1 MKCVFWKKAG
11 VEPSKKSLPQFKY
24 TNKRKKIITTCS
36 PVAIVDRSHYLTK
49 EESCNIKSSETRL
62 LPTSKRDKMTVVV
75 NVIQQND
82 EFTINRRQTDA
93 TRRQLQNYNY
103 DNSNTNDNIAV
114 EEEEELDDDDDDEEE
129 EEEEKKQEKT
139 FDNHTKHATMMTMT
153 TACNDEM
160 RSLTKNE
167 QINPNTSDNNYE
179 EEEEEE
185 EKKENLLKHGKH
197 ERHDD
202 NNDNGFPYAPPPP
215 PPPLLQSVGRL
226 SPSRVDGSVE
236 IHHPEPA
243 PLMLLFDNN
252 ESTQIVHCECT
263 VESLLLIKQQQ
274 QQQQHKLTSGGGSNP
289 CAGRRSRKAAS
300 SCSANGA
307 VIRLCD
313 SKIACKCRRY
323 AEQCHSGCACA
334 RPSLTTPDDVP
345 PFQSDHHHHT
355 NPTPFSRCYYSNNV
369 ADNYVDADDDDYDN
383 GASNYDYDDEINH
396 FYRGEKRRQKSSL
409 PKACCSNRMPMLAN
423 ENMCYSLSLDDNN
436 PTVNHT
442 GHHHPQQQQHQQQ
455 QQQLNELETTSV
467 VKPNQLDIRCKC
479 RHGSGKK
486 RCLDSSKC
494 ACRRVFKVCDQQ
506 NCKCTANCAN
516 VAAHSTHR
524 DSIAQHALN
533 EQVQKWFLEPHRGA
547 SRVMVAKL
555 VSDQQVY
562 TADYFV
568 GDGKEP
574 RQHVEQ
580 IFYTELMNAVDQC
593 QMATLRQICL
603 FMPTSPCFHQDCE
616 PQCDVLDR
624 CQSSRACAE
633 TLAIVYKQLQQ
644 RLNNSDLQMTVKFL
658 ASYVRRGD
666 LYTKQGILCML
677 QAGISVEPLNRK
689 DWQALVEP
697 DDQQRSRHTRALL
710 WDSLG
715 LTNYAMQSQFYIN
728 ECRQELG
735 LRQLYWHSA
744 LHTLLR
750 DCAVA
755 GTRCCRNFGQIRR
768 QFSHE
773 QSRGDFERAR
783 RRHRSSLN
791 LVHLRSQSVESSLS
805 RCSRFNNNNNNNN
818 NSFQQQ
824 QQHNFQNIQDRSST
838 ALLVDSA
845 WTRSSNE
852 CDSSSLL
859 TSHLQ
864 QKQQQQ
870 HRSHHTLLQNSNTPA
885 PSCSILPSYCSS
897 AALIWPTDQTSIHQ
911 LIDNLQGRCIDELEA
926 QEINTEVMKAID
938 EIQLKIADLLTYL
951 HRTID
956 STAL

>member
-1 MKCVFWKKAG
+1 M
-11 VEPSKKSLPQFKY
+11 
-24 TNKRKKIITTCS
+24 
-36 PVAIVDRSHYLTK
+36 
-49 EESCNIKSSETRL
+49 
-62 LPTSKRDKMTVVV
+62 
-75 NVIQQND
+75 
-82 EFTINRRQTDA
+82 
-93 TRRQLQNYNY
+93 
-103 DNSNTNDNIAV
+103 
-114 EEEEELDDDDDDEEE
+114 
-129 EEEEKKQEKT
+129 
-139 FDNHTKHATMMTMT
+139 
-153 TACNDEM
+153 
-160 RSLTKNE
+160 
-167 QINPNTSDNNYE
+167 YE
-179 EEEEEE
+179 EERE
-185 EKKENLLKHGKH
+185 ENLLKH
-197 ERHDD
+197 DD
-202 NNDNGFPYAPPPP
+202 NNDDNNGFPYAPPPP
-215 PPPLLQSVGRL
+215 LPPLSESVARL
-226 SPSRVDGSVE
+226 SPSSRVDGSVE
-236 IHHPEPA
+236 IHQPEPA

-252 ESTQIVHCECT
+252 EPTQIVHCECT

-274 QQQQHKLTSGGGSNP
+274 QQQQSGGGGSNP
-289 CAGRRSRKAAS
+289 CAGRRSRKSKTAAS
-300 SCSANGA
+300 SSYSANGSL
-307 VIRLCD
+307 IRLCD
-313 SKIACKCRRY
+313 SQIGCKCRRY
-323 AEQCHSGCACA
+323 AEQCHSGCACS
-334 RPSLTTPDDVP
+334 RPTLTTPDNPSFRND
-345 PFQSDHHHHT
+345 HT
-355 NPTPFSRCYYSNNV
+355 NLPFNRCYYSNNV
-369 ADNYVDADDDDYDN
+369 GDNYIDDNDNDDDDH
-383 GASNYDYDDEINH
+383 GNYDYDDEINH
-396 FYRGEKRRQKSSL
+396 LYRGEKKRRQKKYSL
-409 PKACCSNRMPMLAN
+409 PKACCSNRVPMVAN
-423 ENMCYSLSLDDNN
+423 EDSCYSLSLDDNN

-442 GHHHPQQQQHQQQ
+442 GHHHHQQQ
-455 QQQLNELETTSV
+455 QQQHQRLNELETTTV
-467 VKPNQLDIRCKC
+467 VKPNQVDIKCKC

-494 ACRRVFKVCDQQ
+494 ACRRVFKICDQQ

-516 VAAHSTHR
+516 FVADPSHP
-524 DSIAQHALN
+524 DQHTPN
-533 EQVQKWFLEPHRGA
+533 EQVQKWFSEPHRGA

-555 VSDQQVY
+555 VSDQHVY

-568 GDGKEP
+568 AETKEP

-580 IFYTELMNAVDQC
+580 IFYAELINAVDQC
-593 QMATLRQICL
+593 RMTTLRQICL

-624 CQSSRACAE
+624 CQSSKACAE
-633 TLAIVYKQLQQ
+633 TLAIAYKQLQQ
-644 RLNNSDLQMTVKFL
+644 RLNNPDLQMTVKFL

-677 QAGISVEPLNRK
+677 QAGISVEPLSRK
-689 DWQALVEP
+689 DWYALVES
-697 DDQQRSRHTRALL
+697 DDQQRSRHTRGL

-750 DCAVA
+750 DCALA

-783 RRHRSSLN
+783 RRHRNSLN
-791 LVHLRSQSVESSLS
+791 LIHLRSQSVESSLS
-805 RCSRFNNNNNNNN
+805 RCSRFN
-818 NSFQQQ
+818 SAGFQQQ
-824 QQHNFQNIQDRSST
+824 QQLHNFQNTHDTSST

-852 CDSSSLL
+852 CDSSSLPL

-870 HRSHHTLLQNSNTPA
+870 HRSHHTLLQNSNTSA

-897 AALIWPTDQTSIHQ
+897 AAVIWPTDQTSISQ
-911 LIDNLQGRCIDELEA
+911 LIDNLQGRCIDEMEA

>member
-1 MKCVFWKKAG
+1 MM
-11 VEPSKKSLPQFKY
+11 
-24 TNKRKKIITTCS
+24 
-36 PVAIVDRSHYLTK
+36 
-49 EESCNIKSSETRL
+49 SSETRL
-62 LPTSKRDKMTVVV
+62 LPTSKRDEMTVVV
-75 NVIQQND
+75 NVIQQSD
-82 EFTINRRQTDA
+82 EFTINHRQTDA
-93 TRRQLQNYNY
+93 TTRQLQNYNY
-103 DNSNTNDNIAV
+103 DNSDTNNNIAV
-114 EEEEELDDDDDDEEE
+114 EEEEELDEEEDHDDEEE
-129 EEEEKKQEKT
+129 EQEKT
-139 FDNHTKHATMMTMT
+139 LDNQTKYATIMMTMT
-153 TACNDEM
+153 TTCDDKNDEM
-160 RSLTKNE
+160 TNVTKNAK
-167 QINPNTSDNNYE
+167 INPNTSDNNYK
-179 EEEEEE
+179 EEEEE
-185 EKKENLLKHGKH
+185 EKKRKENLLKHGKH
-197 ERHDD
+197 EKQHDD
-202 NNDNGFPYAPPPP
+202 DDDNNNNDNGFPYAPPPP

-252 ESTQIVHCECT
+252 ESTEIVHCECT
-263 VESLLLIKQQQ
+263 VESLLLIKQ

-307 VIRLCD
+307 VIKLCD

-323 AEQCHSGCACA
+323 TEQCHSGCACA
-334 RPSLTTPDDVP
+334 RPSLTTPDDVSQ
-345 PFQSDHHHHT
+345 FQNDHHHT
-355 NPTPFSRCYYSNNV
+355 NPPPPPPPPLSRCYYSNNV
-369 ADNYVDADDDDYDN
+369 GDNYVDDDDDDN
-383 GASNYDYDDEINH
+383 GGSNYDYDDDINH

-442 GHHHPQQQQHQQQ
+442 GQQHHPQQHHHQQ
-455 QQQLNELETTSV
+455 QQQLNELETTSI
-467 VKPNQLDIRCKC
+467 VKPNQLDIKCKC

-516 VAAHSTHR
+516 KIAADPTHR
-524 DSIAQHALN
+524 DAIIVQHALN
-533 EQVQKWFLEPHRGA
+533 EQVQKWFMEPHRGA

-568 GDGKEP
+568 GDSKEP

-593 QMATLRQICL
+593 QMTTLRQICL

-633 TLAIVYKQLQQ
+633 TLAIAYKQLQQ

-689 DWQALVEP
+689 DWQALVES
-697 DDQQRSRHTRALL
+697 DDQQRSRHSRSLL

-805 RCSRFNNNNNNNN
+805 RCSRFNTTTTNNNN

-824 QQHNFQNIQDRSST
+824 QQHNFQNIQDPSST
-838 ALLVDSA
+838 ALLVDST

-859 TSHLQ
+859 TSNLQ

-897 AALIWPTDQTSIHQ
+897 AALIWPTDQTSISQ